1 MRMFLIAADVAMGL
15 ILGLFV
21 YVVAAR
27 MWVSLQQPI
36 IAVTICAASVLVVL
50 FRRPNGSL
58 SRRGE
63 GPRSR

>member
-1 MRMFLIAADVAMGL
+1 MFLIAADVAMGL

-21 YVVAAR
+21 YVAAAR
-27 MWVSLQQPI
+27 MWGSLQQPMV
-36 IAVTICAASVLVVL
+36 AVAFCAACVLVVL

-58 SRRGE
+58 RRTGE